1 MFAFCGALILF
12 ATIQS
17 ALRPYTTN
25 ILLSQQKGDTGAAS
39 SLIGFMISIF
49 GVIGMSVIVMGWPT
63 YIFGIGA
70 VMLIC
75 AVLSLAL
82 WVYLLRSPKTHIK
95 ELER

>member
-1 MFAFCGALILF
+1 
-12 ATIQS
+12 
-17 ALRPYTTN
+17 
-25 ILLSQQKGDTGAAS
+25 
-39 SLIGFMISIF
+39 MISIF